1 MRTGKEFE
9 KIFQIMESDNFLA
22 MEGLSNE
29 VPFFVHAYDIKK
41 QSEVY
46 AGIYDLRKRLW
57 AEKGILTLLIGLY
70 DMVLEYFTRE
80 DELEEV
86 FQLER
91 ESTKDEFLEEF
102 QSMVNPEHVVI
113 PYFKKKLA
121 EEEYQILMVYQIG
134 EVFPYLRTHTVL
146 NQLQST
152 VTDIPLVVFFPGEY
166 VMSKELGF
174 NLNLFGKFPGP
185 YYRAFRLDDYL
196 IRGNVK

>member
-1 MRTGKEFE
+1 MNIDKEFE
-9 KIFQIMESDNFLA
+9 KIFYIMSNDSFLA

-41 QSEVY
+41 QDR
-46 AGIYDLRKRLW
+46 IYKNIFDVQKRLW
-57 AEKGILTLLIGLY
+57 VEKGIETLLIGLY
-70 DMVLEYFTRE
+70 DMVLEYLSE
-80 DELEEV
+80 DDELEEV
-86 FQLER
+86 FRLEKDY
-91 ESTKDEFLEEF
+91 TKKELLEEF
-102 QSMVNPEHVVI
+102 QSMINPEHVVI

-121 EEEYQILMVYQIG
+121 EEEYKILMVYQVG
-134 EVFPYLRTHTVL
+134 EVFPYLRTHTIL

-166 VMSKELGF
+166 VMSKEIGF

-196 IRGNVK
+196 IRGNIK